1 MLSIDPK
8 MKDLFSFF
16 GVKCPGDIKWA
27 HAVNNLEKLE
37 QYCKSP
43 KVMMIEGDISSRGKN
58 IVMMHDPNQK
68 ADITFDIWI
77 EKIATSK
84 KGAKL
89 DFKDPLAVLY
99 CLRKL
104 QNLDLKN
111 PIFLNADILQGPGG
125 RIPKFETI
133 EFIELC
139 KKYYPKGTLS
149 IGWTTEYLQ
158 NAKYTKDMIYQM
170 LEIVEDFDY
179 PITFPIRAC
188 YTRSSYS
195 ELQMLLQKPNY
206 TLTIWNG
213 EPISNDL
220 KEWIKHKF
228 NHDKTFYDLIDEN
241 GNPD

>member
-1 MLSIDPK
+1 
-8 MKDLFSFF
+8 MKDLLSFF

-27 HAVNNLEKLE
+27 HAANNLEKLE

-43 KVMMIEGDISSRGKN
+43 KVMMIEGDISPRGEN
-58 IVMMHDPNQK
+58 IVMVHDPNQK

-77 EKIATSK
+77 EKISTSK

-125 RIPKFETI
+125 QIPKFESI

-139 KKYYPKGTLS
+139 KKYYPKGALS
-149 IGWTTEYLQ
+149 IGWTTEYLP
-158 NAKYTKDMIYQM
+158 NKKYTKDMIYKM
-170 LEIVEDFDY
+170 LEIVKDFDC

-188 YTRSSYS
+188 YIRSSHS
-195 ELQMLLQKPNY
+195 DLQMLLQKLNY

-228 NHDKTFYDLIDEN
+228 DHDKTFYDLIDEN
-241 GNPD
+241 GSPD